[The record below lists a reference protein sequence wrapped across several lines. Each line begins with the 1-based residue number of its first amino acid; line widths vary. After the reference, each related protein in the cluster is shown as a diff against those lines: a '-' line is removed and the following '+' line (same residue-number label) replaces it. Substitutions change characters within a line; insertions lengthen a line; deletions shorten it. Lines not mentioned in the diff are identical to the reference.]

1 MQMQEQTISSCF
13 RRRRPLGFTLIELLV
28 VIATVSILIGMLLP
42 AIQKVRD
49 AASRAQCQNNLKQIG
64 LAAHN
69 YHDANG
75 VFPPTLKDIG
85 FAEQF
90 DGHNFSLTL
99 VRGGFIIKAVPV
111 ARGKTG
117 VFEMQINTEGKL
129 TEWAIPDAK
138 KIQEAMFEEVR
149 LAGLATIARQME
161 TDSLET
167 AAREAEALN
176 NCQIARQ
183 MVADKLDP
191 YSDGFISAKE
201 ILSLGEGEPS
211 PMTDFIRDVR
221 RILALEA
228 GGESLDDVWV
238 EAKIITAENPGS
250 R

>member
-1 MQMQEQTISSCF
+1 MQTQEPTISGRTAG
-13 RRRRPLGFTLIELLV
+13 RRRCGFTLIELLV

-49 AASRAQCQNNLKQIG
+49 AAARSSCQNNLKQMSLG
-64 LAAHN
+64 MHN
-69 YHDANG
+69 YHAMHDT
-75 VFPPTLKDIG
+75 FPPTLKQIG
-85 FAEQF
+85 FADQF
-90 DGHNFSLTL
+90 DGHSFSLTL
-99 VRGGFIIKAVPV
+99 VRGGFVIKAVPV

-149 LAGLATIARQME
+149 LAGLAAIAREMQ

-183 MVADKLDP
+183 LVADKLDP
-191 YSDGFISAKE
+191 YSDGFISAAE
-201 ILSLGEGEPS
+201 ILALGEGEPS
-211 PMTDFIRDVR
+211 TTTDFIRDVR
-221 RILALEA
+221 RIMALEA
-228 GGESLDDVWV
+228 GGENLDDVWV
-238 EAKIITAENPGS
+238 DGKIITGENP
-250 R
+250 